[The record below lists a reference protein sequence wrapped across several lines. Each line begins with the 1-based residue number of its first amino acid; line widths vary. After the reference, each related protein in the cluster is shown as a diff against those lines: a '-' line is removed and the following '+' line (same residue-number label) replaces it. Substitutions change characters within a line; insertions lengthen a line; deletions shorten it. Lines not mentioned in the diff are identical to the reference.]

1 MTGLSGAVSRRLV
14 LGAIAGGLVLL
25 AGSRRS
31 VAQDLAQAKAN
42 GWVGERRDGY
52 LGLIEGAPA
61 EAQALVDSINRERRA
76 AYNDVA
82 SSNGVPINQV
92 EALAG
97 QKLIERA
104 APGDYIM
111 DAAGRWIR
119 K

>member
-1 MTGLSGAVSRRLV
+1 MTARRGTVGRRLV
-14 LGAIAGGLVLL
+14 LGSLL
-25 AGSRRS
+25 AAATLTVGPRAAR
-31 VAQDLAQAKAN
+31 ALDLSQAKSN

-52 LGLIEGAPA
+52 LGVIDGAPA
-61 EAQALVDSINRERRA
+61 EARALIDGINQERRA
-76 AYNDVA
+76 AYNSVA
-82 SSNGVPINQV
+82 SSNGVPLNQV

-104 APGDYIM
+104 APGDFIM